1 MKLAIL
7 GAGGIGAEVAAEVAA
22 GHLPGVRVVGV
33 AGRGADS
40 ERAAA
45 VAARVGSAAVDPSRI
60 PELEPDWVLEA
71 AGVPA
76 ARSHLL
82 PLLDAGIDV
91 ILMSIGALLD
101 DAFLAAVEERRRR
114 GGRVELPSGGIAG
127 LDGVRAL
134 AATGGLREA
143 SITSTKAPRGLA
155 GAPYLVDNAIE
166 LPADRSVTVFEGTAR
181 EAIRGFPA
189 NVNVAAALSL
199 AGVGPDRT
207 TVRIV
212 SDPSATRTRHQ
223 IVALGE
229 AAEIRVEVLSNPH
242 PDNPRTSF
250 LAALSA
256 IDAVRRM
263 AGPAAHQA
271 KERAA
276 PR

>member
-1 MKLAIL
+1 MRLAIL
-7 GAGGIGAEVAAEVAA
+7 GAGGIGAEVAAAVAA
-22 GHLPGVRVVGV
+22 GHLPGVDVVGV
-33 AGRGADS
+33 AGRDAGS

-45 VAARVGSAAVDPSRI
+45 VAARVGCAAVDPARI

-76 ARSHLL
+76 ARTHVAALL
-82 PLLDAGIDV
+82 EAGIDV

-101 DAFLAAVEERRRR
+101 DAFLAEVEGHRRR
-114 GGRVELPSGGIAG
+114 GRRVELPSGGIAG

-166 LPADRSVTVFEGTAR
+166 LPADRAMTVFEGTAR

-199 AGVGPDRT
+199 AGLGADRT
-207 TVRIV
+207 RVRIV

-223 IVALGE
+223 IVALGD
-229 AAEIRVEVLSNPH
+229 AAEIRVEVLSNPK

-263 AGPAAHQA
+263 AEAGAGS
-271 KERAA
+271 
-276 PR
+276 